1 MGRKSQTGGVSPHR
15 ERIQLR
21 FTWRGTEYR
30 PTLDLKPT
38 AANLKAAVRLR
49 QQIMQEIK
57 LGVFSMEA
65 HFPDFRSPALVAAG
79 DSGSVSPHQRNL
91 KEWAESFFEIRGRTT
106 EHSTLT
112 IYQRHMDTYWLNEW
126 GHLNP
131 RFITHE
137 MVQKRL
143 AALAK
148 GFTKDGK
155 VQRPLAR
162 KTQNNI
168 LIPLRGVFDLISK
181 GLPNFTD
188 PTEGVENMKA
198 EVPPPDPF
206 TAQEVELILAALRK
220 RSAEIADYYEF
231 AMFAGLRDSEQIAL
245 LWEDV
250 DLVNMTLLVRRA
262 RVLGESKS
270 RTKTHKQR
278 TVELNARAA
287 AVIERQRARTQL
299 AGQEV
304 FLNPTTG
311 KGWHDD
317 QRQRVDFRAALRSSG
332 VRYRPPKECRDTSVT
347 LGLMAGADPAWVAA
361 QHGHSVVTMLRSY
374 AKWLPRGD
382 GNRNLN
388 RVNAAM
394 GLVAPVAGIPHQEI
408 DEFRTNSAPET
419 PRNQKTR

>member
-1 MGRKSQTGGVSPHR
+1 M
-15 ERIQLR
+15 R

-38 AANLKAAVRLR
+38 AVNLKAAARLR
-49 QQIMQEIK
+49 RQIVHEIEI
-57 LGVFSMEA
+57 GVFSMEA
-65 HFPDFRSPALVAAG
+65 HFPEFKSAALLSIG
-79 DSGSVSPHQRNL
+79 DSVAPHQRNL
-91 KEWAESFFEIRGRTT
+91 EEWSKAFFEIRARTT

-112 IYQRHMDTYWLNEW
+112 IYQRHMDSYWLSVW
-126 GHLNP
+126 GKLNP
-131 RFITHE
+131 RLITHE

-143 AALAK
+143 TALAK
-148 GFTKDGK
+148 GFTGKDGK
-155 VQRPLAR
+155 VQKPLSR

-168 LIPLRGVFDLISK
+168 LIPLRGVFELIAK
-181 GLPNFTD
+181 GLPNFTN

-198 EVPPPDPF
+198 EAPPPDPF
-206 TAQEVELILAALRK
+206 TWQEVELILGALRK

-250 DLVNMTLLVRRA
+250 DLVNMTLVVRRA
-262 RVLGESKS
+262 RVLGQSKS

-304 FLNPTTG
+304 FQNPATG

-317 QRQRVDFRAALRSSG
+317 QRQRLDFRAALRSSG

-361 QHGHSVVTMLRSY
+361 QHGHSVMTMLRSY
-374 AKWLPRGD
+374 AKWMPNGD

-394 GLVAPVAGIPHQEI
+394 GLSAIPHQ
-408 DEFRTNSAPET
+408 DLQNSAPIPHQQT
-419 PRNQKTR
+419 PRNQKTH